1 MALDQNAPHGEPGSP
16 QGGSLPGGAVL
27 TTAREVFA
35 DALAKDRTIIGARVN
50 GRVVDLHTP
59 FQRDA
64 ATAIEPVRTTDPNGL
79 RIIRHSTAHV
89 MADAVQRIFPGTKVT
104 IGPAIEAG
112 FYYDFDKPSGP
123 FTDDD
128 LVKIEETM
136 RRIIAA
142 GRPFRREAV
151 DRDAAHSLFDRMGET
166 YKKEIIDAIPEG
178 EEISLYRHSDG
189 GSEWVDVCE
198 GPHVPDTS
206 YLGAIKLVSVAG
218 AYWRGDERNPMLQR
232 IYGTAFPTQQAL
244 EEHLKLLA
252 EARERDHRKLGKELE
267 LFMFHEYAP
276 AMPFFLP
283 RGAHVYNALLGYM
296 RDLYL
301 DYGYEE
307 VVTPQ
312 IFDKRLFE
320 TSGHLPNY
328 REHMYLPVTSELLD
342 QAKLALRLGVEP
354 GTVEPSSYRKADER
368 RDAAV
373 VQLLTDLER
382 LSQKPM
388 NCPSHCLIF
397 GQRRRSYR
405 ELPWR
410 VADFGRLHRYEL
422 GGVVHGLARVR
433 SFCQDDAHIFCTPD
447 QLQGE
452 IQAFLRLLL
461 EVYAA
466 FRFEKMVIRLATRPK
481 KRIGTEAQ
489 WDAAEAA
496 LADALKHAGLAF
508 EIAPEE
514 GAFYGPKLEFHVED
528 ALRRSWQLGT
538 IQIDY
543 VLPDRFELEYT
554 GTDGAA
560 HRPIMLHRAILG
572 SLERFFS
579 VYIEHVGGAFPV
591 WLAPEQA
598 IVVTVSEKQAAYAH
612 EVVGFLRSKRLRV
625 RADTSPDKLGAKIR
639 AARLMRVPYVV
650 VVGDKEAADRKVAPR
665 SRDLNKDLGA
675 MPLED
680 FAERLLAEAAPP
692 RLAVA
697 GSAASEAT
705 APPAPGA

>member
-1 MALDQNAPHGEPGSP
+1 MALDPNASQGSSP
-16 QGGSLPGGAVL
+16 ASPSTSPRARV
-27 TTAREVFA
+27 TAREVLA
-35 DALAKDRTIIGARVN
+35 DAIAKDRTIIGARVS

-59 FQRDA
+59 FDRDA
-64 ATAIEPVRTTDPNGL
+64 AAAIEPIRTTDADGL

-89 MADAVQRIFPGTKVT
+89 MADAVQRLFPGTKVT
-104 IGPAIEAG
+104 IGPAIDAG

-123 FTDDD
+123 FTDED
-128 LVKIEETM
+128 LAKIEEAM
-136 RRIIAA
+136 RGIIAA
-142 GRPFRREAV
+142 GKPFRRDVIDREEAL
-151 DRDAAHSLFDRMGET
+151 DLFGRMGET

-178 EEISLYRHSDG
+178 EEISLYRHG
-189 GSEWVDVCE
+189 EGAGEWLDVCE

-244 EEHLKLLA
+244 DEHLKLLA

-283 RGAHVYNALLGYM
+283 RGAHVYNALVGYM

-328 REHMYLPVTSELLD
+328 RENMYLPVTAELLD
-342 QAKLALRLGVEP
+342 EARLALRLGVE
-354 GTVEPSSYRKADER
+354 GGADAASYREADRR

-373 VQLLTDLER
+373 AQQLMELER
-382 LSQKPM
+382 LAQKPM

-410 VADFGRLHRYEL
+410 VADFGRLHRYER

-447 QLQGE
+447 QMQGE
-452 IQAFLRLLL
+452 IHAFLRLLL
-461 EVYAA
+461 EVFAA
-466 FRFEKMVIRLATRPK
+466 FRFTKIDIKLATRPK

-489 WDAAEAA
+489 WDSAEAA
-496 LADALKHAGLAF
+496 LADALRQAKLDF
-508 EIAPEE
+508 EFAPEE

-538 IQIDY
+538 IQVDY
-543 VLPDRFELEYT
+543 ALPDRFELEYT
-554 GTDGAA
+554 GADGGA
-560 HRPIMLHRAILG
+560 HRPVMLHRAILG

-579 VYIEHVGGAFPV
+579 VYVEHVAGAFPV

-598 IVVTVSEKQAAYAH
+598 TIVTVSEKQAAYAQ
-612 EVVGFLRSKRLRV
+612 EVVSFLRSKRLRV
-625 RADTSPDKLGAKIR
+625 RADTGPDKLGAKIR
-639 AARLMRVPYVV
+639 AARLTRVPYVV
-650 VVGDKEAADRKVAPR
+650 VVGDKEAAERKVAPR

-675 MPLED
+675 MPLEQ
-680 FAERLLAEAAPP
+680 FAERLIAEAAPP
-692 RLAVA
+692 RLAET
-697 GSAASEAT
+697 AAS
-705 APPAPGA
+705 